1 MDNGNNSDKPR
12 DILVLRGGT
21 LAELSPATLQQA
33 DLWVENGK
41 ILARGTAPVGVIATE
56 EIDCTDC
63 LVLPGLLC
71 GHGHLYSALATGMPG
86 PAEAPANFVE
96 ILERVWWRLDE
107 ALDEESLRA
116 SALVGALGAIRCGT
130 SAIIDHHASPSL
142 IDGSLD
148 IIADALEEVGLRS
161 VLCYEVTDRGG
172 MEKRDAGLRENE
184 RFLVSSRERRL
195 ARGLVGGHASFTLSK
210 ESLAAC
216 ADIAQ
221 RHDSGLH
228 IHAAE
233 DGADQRESL
242 ESYGMPVI
250 KRYAELGALGSRT
263 LLVHGVH
270 LDAQERAIL
279 AEADCWIAHNPRSN
293 MNNSVGYADPATLGP
308 RVILGTDGIGAD
320 MFAESQ
326 HAFFR
331 AREQRLSADAA
342 VVVGWLQQG
351 ATLTSDLFGCDLGKL
366 APGAAAD
373 ICVLEYPPAT
383 PISEGSLPWHWM
395 FSLSSRH
402 VRDLVVDG
410 KVVLK
415 NRSVTSVDE
424 ARILARS
431 REEAQRL
438 WSKL

>member
-1 MDNGNNSDKPR
+1 MDDGNDKDTSR
-12 DILVLRGGT
+12 DVLVLRNGT
-21 LAELSPATLQQA
+21 LAELAPSSLERS
-33 DLWVENGK
+33 DLWIAEGK
-41 ILARGTAPVGVIATE
+41 IIARGNPPAGVAAAE

-86 PAEAPANFVE
+86 PPVAPTNFVE

-148 IIADALEEVGLRS
+148 IVADALEEVGLRS

-172 MEKRDAGLRENE
+172 KERRDAGLRENE
-184 RFLVSSRERRL
+184 RFLVASRERGL
-195 ARGLVGGHASFTLSK
+195 ARGLVGAHASFTLSD

-216 ADIAQ
+216 VDIAR

-233 DGADQRESL
+233 DAADQRDSL
-242 ESYGMPVI
+242 ESYGMPVL
-250 KRYAELGALGSRT
+250 KRFAELGALGART

-270 LDAQERAIL
+270 LDTQERAIL
-279 AEADCWIAHNPRSN
+279 AEAVCWIAHNPRSN
-293 MNNSVGYADPATLGP
+293 MNNSVGYAVPASLGP

-331 AREQRLSADAA
+331 AREHQLSSDASM
-342 VVVGWLQQG
+342 VVGWLQQG
-351 ATLTSDLFGCDLGKL
+351 TTLLSDLFGFEIGRL

-373 ICVLEYPPAT
+373 LCVLEYSPAT

-410 KVVLK
+410 RAVLR
-415 NRSVTSVDE
+415 NRAVTSVDE
-424 ARILARS
+424 ERILARS
-431 REEAQRL
+431 REEARRL
-438 WSKL
+438 WSKM